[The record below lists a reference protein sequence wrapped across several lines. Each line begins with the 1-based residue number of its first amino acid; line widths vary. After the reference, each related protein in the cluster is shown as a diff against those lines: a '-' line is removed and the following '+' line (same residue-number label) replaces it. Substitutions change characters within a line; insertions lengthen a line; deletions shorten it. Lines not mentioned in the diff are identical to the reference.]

1 MTTRDRIG
9 FIGLGVMG
17 EPICRNMIAKSGCVV
32 TAFDVAPEPLA
43 RIKDAGGVIAAT
55 PADAA
60 VASNVVFLCLP
71 SGRHVE
77 DVFRGRGRLLDVART
92 DQVFV
97 DLGTSPVALARDLA
111 RELANRG
118 AVFAD
123 APIARTREA
132 AQTGTLSV
140 MVGAARPTFEQLEPL
155 IRCFASDIT
164 HCGDVGTGQIAK
176 IMNNMVLFQTVNALA
191 EALAVGTRAGIDP
204 AVLLSTLAKG
214 SANSFALNNHGMKAM
229 LPGHFPERAF
239 STEYALKD
247 NSYALAL
254 AQEVGVRLR
263 GAELTAAILEET
275 IAAGYGANYFPVLK
289 KIIDRKQ

>member
-1 MTTRDRIG
+1 MTNGVG

-17 EPICRNMIAKSGCVV
+17 EPICRNLIAKSGCAV
-32 TAFDVAPEPLA
+32 TAFDLDAAPLA
-43 RIKDAGGVIAAT
+43 RIEAAGGHAAT
-55 PADAA
+55 SARDVAEAADI
-60 VASNVVFLCLP
+60 VFVCLP
-71 SGRHVE
+71 SGEH
-77 DVFRGRGRLLDVART
+77 VARVIQGGGLIAGARK

-97 DLGTSPVALARDLA
+97 DLGTSPVALTRDLA
-111 RELANRG
+111 RALAAKG
-118 AVFAD
+118 AVFTD

-140 MVGAARPTFEQLEPL
+140 MVGAARTTYEQLEPL
-155 IRCFASDIT
+155 IGCFASDIT

-176 IMNNMVLFQTVNALA
+176 VMNNMVLFQTVNALA
-191 EALAVGTRAGIDP
+191 EALVVGERAGIDP
-204 AVLLSTLAKG
+204 ALLLATLAKG

-239 STEYALKD
+239 STEYAQKD
-247 NSYALAL
+247 NAYALAL
-254 AQEVGVRLR
+254 AREVGVRLR

-289 KIIDRKQ
+289 KVIDRAP